1 MMNPARVSNE
11 SKREPSVKCLYDL
24 DSFHL
29 AVSYFNN
36 YNVCVFTFLGVSIIS
51 IKFDTH
57 YVPAVASE
65 VMLVGLESM

>member
-1 MMNPARVSNE
+1 MKFVHG
-11 SKREPSVKCLYDL
+11 L

-36 YNVCVFTFLGVSIIS
+36 VCVFNFLGVNIIS

-57 YVPAVASE
+57 YISAVASE
-65 VMLVGLESM
+65 VMLVGLESMYYILIH